1 MIMQVKSP
9 YVSIYERLLNAAVD
23 RCCDRPRLSVEQN
36 IRYVIEGY
44 VLFGSYWATRN
55 RNDKREFAEAV
66 QSRLDKQ
73 L

>member
-1 MIMQVKSP
+1 MAIESS
-9 YVSIYERLLNAAVD
+9 YTTIYERLLNAAVD

-44 VLFGSYWATRN
+44 VLFNSYWATRN